1 MAICAGLAQVLGRKC
16 CRSTKVNGYRLLSQ
30 DLLSIFTVAVTE
42 SKEYE
47 AVLIPSVSPKT
58 LRSSSSS
65 SSLWGCQELGVL
77 GKFMLDW
84 PKWTS
89 S

>member
-1 MAICAGLAQVLGRKC
+1 VAVYAGLAQVLGRKHF
-16 CRSTKVNGYRLLSQ
+16 RSTEVNAYRLLSQ

-47 AVLIPSVSPKT
+47 AVLIPTVCPTT

-65 SSLWGCQELGVL
+65 SSLWGCQELGVS

>member
-1 MAICAGLAQVLGRKC
+1 MAVHAGLAQVLGRKR
-16 CRSTKVNGYRLLSQ
+16 CRSTKINGYKLLSQ
-30 DLLSIFTVAVTE
+30 DLLSTFTVAVTK

-47 AVLIPSVSPKT
+47 AGLIPTVLPKT

-65 SSLWGCQELGVL
+65 SSLSGCQELGVL
-77 GKFMLDW
+77 RKFMLDW